1 MDVKQA
7 FCEGADEGQIVGI
20 LSEREEWETAGHG
33 PWCFNM
39 KMVCFTCDTGLPDGH
54 N

>member
-1 MDVKQA
+1 MKQA

-20 LSEREEWETAGHG
+20 LSEREEWETVGHG
-33 PWCFNM
+33 PWFFNM